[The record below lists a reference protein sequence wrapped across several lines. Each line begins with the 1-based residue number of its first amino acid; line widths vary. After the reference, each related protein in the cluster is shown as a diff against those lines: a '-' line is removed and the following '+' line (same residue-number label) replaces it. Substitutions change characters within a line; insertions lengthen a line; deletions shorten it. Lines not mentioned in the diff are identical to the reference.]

1 MKYAI
6 QATQTAGNN
15 ASILLGRSDT
25 LPFTQ
30 WPKLSIKTA
39 LPSKNQTYRTA
50 NVVFTQPFVQLVD
63 GASVSLSNYIG
74 DLTVK
79 LPKEATDAE
88 ISAFATEFL
97 KVVNHSTIVTAI
109 KTQVRVSAD
118 ITTA

>member
-15 ASILLGRSDT
+15 ASILLGRSTT

-39 LPSKNQTYRTA
+39 LPTKNQTYRTSSI
-50 NVVFTQPFVQLVD
+50 VLTQPFVQLVD
-63 GASVSLSNYIG
+63 GVSVSLTNYIG

-79 LPKEATDAE
+79 LPKEATDAD

-97 KVVNHSTIVTAI
+97 KVISHDTIVSAI